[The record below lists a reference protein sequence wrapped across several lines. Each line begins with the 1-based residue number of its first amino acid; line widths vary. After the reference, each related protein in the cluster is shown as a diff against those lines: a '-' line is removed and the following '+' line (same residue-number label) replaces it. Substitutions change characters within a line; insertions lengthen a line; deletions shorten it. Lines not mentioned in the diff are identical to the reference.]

1 MSVRR
6 ERAPAGFNPLPI
18 IRLWGTLLVPLQGEI
33 NDDLAERIHS
43 EVLDLVYDS
52 EVDNVIID
60 VTGLW
65 ILDSHI
71 CAMLAALGNS
81 AKLMGAG
88 TVICGMSAE
97 IAQTLQMMDIGLDS
111 VQSALNVEEAFELI
125 GLRVTR
131 PARGEDAEAEGGL
144 SNGSS
149 DGDDGSLEER

>member
-1 MSVRR
+1 MSRVRSV
-6 ERAPAGFNPLPI
+6 ESFNPLPF

-33 NDDLAERIHS
+33 TDDLAERIHS
-43 EVLDLVYDS
+43 EVLNLVHQS
-52 EVDNVIID
+52 EVENVIID

-111 VQSALNVEEAFELI
+111 VQSALNVEEAFDLI
-125 GLRVTR
+125 GLKVSR
-131 PARGEDAEAEGGL
+131 PVRESAFVEDHPSNDSSDEDADA
-144 SNGSS
+144 
-149 DGDDGSLEER
+149 LEER